1 MKNKNYMI
9 NSIDSEKAFDEIQ
22 HPFMIKILIK
32 VAVEEIYPNIIKPVY
47 NKPPA
52 NIILNSEKLKAF
64 PLNSGTRQGCQL
76 SPLLCNIVL
85 AVLATVIRHEKQIIA
100 IQNLKEVNLSLFA
113 NDIILY
119 RENPKDTTTKPLEL
133 INEFCKVAGYKI
145 TIQKSVVFYS

>member
-1 MKNKNYMI
+1 MI

-22 HPFMIKILIK
+22 HPFMIKILNK
-32 VAVEEIYPNIIKPVY
+32 VGIEGTYLNIIKVICD
-47 NKPPA
+47 KPTA
-52 NIILNSEKLKAF
+52 NIRISGENIKAIF
-64 PLNSGTRQGCQL
+64 LRSGTRQGCQL
-76 SPLLCNIVL
+76 SPLLCNVVL